1 MIIPGYYENL
11 HILHEN
17 TMPDRAYYIP
27 ASGTMDLLVH
37 NRNASDRFQLLNGDW
52 KFRYYSSIYDLQ
64 ERFFEEDYDT
74 STFDV
79 IPVPSVWQ
87 NHGYDTHQYTN
98 VKYPFPFD
106 PPYVPQDNPCGAYS
120 VEFNFEK
127 DNAAPNTYL
136 NFEGVDSCF
145 FVWLNGAY
153 VGYSQVS
160 HSTSE
165 FDVTKYLKE
174 GKNKLAVLVLK
185 WCDGSYLEDQDK
197 FRMSGIFRDVYLLNR
212 PENGVFDYFV
222 TTKTPSPDTG
232 EKALVTVHLKYFKDI
247 IPTELTIYDT
257 DRKAVASAAIPAAV
271 NPENACNIK
280 DGYQAVANLEIENAT
295 LWNPELPYLYT
306 FVIKTMQETITDH
319 IGIREIH
326 IIDKVLYING
336 TAIKFSGVNRH
347 DSDPVTGFT
356 IDTRQMIKDLSMM
369 KQHNFNAIRTSHY
382 PNAPVFYE
390 LCDEYGF
397 FVIDEADIE
406 AHGPSELF
414 YEDDSWD
421 NKNNRWNEPIADNP
435 AFTDA
440 ITDRVRKCV
449 HRDKNHPCVVIWSM
463 GNESA
468 YGCNFEDALKWTK
481 EFDPDRLTHY
491 ESALYRNDS
500 KKYDFSNLDLYSR
513 MYPSFEEIDEYL
525 ENEPD
530 KPFILCEYCHSM
542 GNGPGDFE
550 DYFKIFEQHPAMC
563 GGFVWEWCDHGI
575 YKGKAANGK
584 SMYFYGG
591 DHGETVHDGNFCM
604 DGLVYPDRT
613 PHTGLLEY
621 KNVHRPVRAIF
632 YDQHKKELTIRS
644 YMDFTN
650 LADYLTMSYE
660 VCCDGTVTAAGKIQS
675 IPVAP
680 HGTGIVSL
688 DTVIPEKG
696 KTYLKIYYYSKK
708 ASAWMPEGYLL
719 GFDELPLSNKDSRN
733 QTSLK
738 LLEHKTDS
746 THPARLSE
754 DDSFLTLKGDCFLY
768 VFNKKTG
775 LFDKMEFHGREILNQ
790 PMNINIWRAPTD
802 NDRNIK
808 NDWMRA
814 CYHRAVPRAYKTVY
828 EAAGHEIK
836 ICTTSSLAADT
847 IQKIMDIDTV
857 WTVQNNGETDI
868 SMSVRI
874 NEEFPELPRFGI
886 RLFLDKNLDMVTYYG
901 IGPYESYRDKCRA
914 GSHGLYSENIL
925 NMHEDYIKPQENG
938 SHYDCDY
945 VIVENKTNGLI
956 AVSRKAF
963 SFNASVYTG
972 EELTAKKHNYELVP
986 CQSSVLCLDYAQNGI
1001 GSNSCGPRLLEEYR
1015 LDEKEFCFEMKL
1027 IPFTRVPHC

>member
-1 MIIPGYYENL
+1 MIIPGYYEDL
-11 HILHEN
+11 QVLHEN

-27 ASGTMDLLVH
+27 ASKIMDSLVH
-37 NRNASDRFQLLNGDW
+37 NRDTSDRFQLLNGDW
-52 KFRYYSSIYDLQ
+52 SFQYFNSIYDLK
-64 ERFFEEDYDT
+64 EKFFEEDYDT

-120 VEFNFEK
+120 VEFAFKK
-127 DNAAPNTYL
+127 DDAAPNTYL

-145 FVWLNGAY
+145 YVWLNGTY

-165 FDVTKYLKE
+165 FDVTKFLKE
-174 GKNKLAVLVLK
+174 GKNKLSVLVLK

-197 FRMSGIFRDVYLLNR
+197 FRMSGIFRDVYLLKR
-212 PENGVFDYFV
+212 PENAVFDYFV
-222 TTKTPSPDTG
+222 TTKTPSRDTG
-232 EKALVTVHLKYFKDI
+232 EKAQITIYLKYFQNI
-247 IPTELTIYDT
+247 TPTELTIYDM
-257 DRKAVASAAIPAAV
+257 DGKPVASAKVPADKAFEDAFNV
-271 NPENACNIK
+271 K
-280 DGYQAVANLEIENAT
+280 DGYQAAASLAIENAR
-295 LWNPELPYLYT
+295 LWNPEMPYLYT
-306 FVIKTMQETITDH
+306 LVIKTMNETITDH
-319 IGIREIH
+319 IGIREIR

-336 TAIKFSGVNRH
+336 AAIKFSGVNRH

-356 IDTRQMIKDLSMM
+356 IDIHQMIKDLSMM

-382 PNAPVFYE
+382 PNSPVFYQ

-406 AHGPSELF
+406 AHGSSELF
-414 YEDDSWD
+414 FEDDNWK
-421 NKNNRWNEPIADNP
+421 NKNKRWNEPIADNP

-440 ITDRVRKCV
+440 IMDRVKKCV
-449 HRDKNHPCVVIWSM
+449 HRDKNRPCVVIWSM

-468 YGCNFEDALKWTK
+468 YGCTFENALKWTK
-481 EFDPDRLTHY
+481 EFDPERLTHY
-491 ESALYRNDS
+491 ESALYRSDRR
-500 KKYDFSNLDLYSR
+500 KYDFSNLDLYSR

-550 DYFKIFEQHPAMC
+550 DYFKIFEQHPELC

-584 SMYFYGG
+584 SIYYYGG

-621 KNVHRPVRAIF
+621 KNVHRPARVIS
-632 YDQHKKELTIRS
+632 YDQNKKELIFRN
-644 YMDFTN
+644 YMDFTD
-650 LADYLTMSYE
+650 LADFLTMTYE
-660 VCCDGTVTAAGKIQS
+660 VYCDGTVTAAGEIRNIS
-675 IPVAP
+675 VAP
-680 HGTGIVSL
+680 HGTGTVSL
-688 DTVIPEKG
+688 DMVIPEKG
-696 KTYLKIYYYSKK
+696 RTYLKISYYSKK
-708 ASAWMPEGYLL
+708 ASAFIPEGYLL
-719 GFDELPLSNKDSRN
+719 GFDELPLLNKDNRN
-733 QTSLK
+733 QTCLK
-738 LLEHKTDS
+738 LLERTTNS
-746 THPARLSE
+746 SHPIDISG
-754 DDSFLTLKGDCFLY
+754 DDSSLTLKGNHFLY
-768 VFNKKTG
+768 IFNKRTG
-775 LFDKMEFHGREILNQ
+775 LFDKMEFYGKEFLNQ
-790 PMNINIWRAPTD
+790 PMGINIWRAPTD
-802 NDRNIK
+802 NDSNIK
-808 NDWMRA
+808 NEWMRA
-814 CYHRAVPRAYKTVY
+814 CYHQAYPRAYKTVY
-828 EAAGHEIK
+828 ETAEHGIT
-836 ICTTSSLAADT
+836 ISCTSSLSAPT
-847 IQKIMDIDTV
+847 IQKIMDIHTI
-857 WTVQNNGETDI
+857 WTVHNNGETDI
-868 SMSVRI
+868 TMSVKI

-901 IGPYESYRDKCRA
+901 IGPCESYRDKCRA

-925 NMHEDYIKPQENG
+925 NMHEDYIRPQENG
-938 SHYDCDY
+938 SHFDCDY
-945 VIVENKTNGLI
+945 VTVENKTHGLT
-956 AVSRKAF
+956 AVSNKAF
-963 SFNASVYTG
+963 SFNASVYTQ

-986 CQSSVLCLDYAQNGI
+986 CKSSVLCLDYAQNGI
-1001 GSNSCGPRLLEEYR
+1001 GSNSCGPRLNKEYR

-1027 IPFTRVPHC
+1027 VPFTKNE

>member
-1 MIIPGYYENL
+1 MIIPKYYENL
-11 HILHEN
+11 HVLHEN

-27 ASGTMDLLVH
+27 ASKAMDSLVH
-37 NRNASDRFQLLNGDW
+37 NRDTSDRFQLLNGDW
-52 KFRYYSSIYDLQ
+52 SFQYFNSIYDLK
-64 ERFFEEDYDT
+64 EKFFEDGFHT
-74 STFDV
+74 SPFDV

-98 VKYPFPFD
+98 VRYPFPFN
-106 PPYVPQDNPCGAYS
+106 PPYVPQDNPCGAYYT
-120 VEFNFEK
+120 EFDFKK
-127 DNAAPNTYL
+127 DQAAPCTYL

-145 FVWLNGAY
+145 YVWLNGDY

-197 FRMSGIFRDVYLLNR
+197 FRMSGIFRDVYLLKR
-212 PENGVFDYFV
+212 PENSVFDYFV
-222 TTKTPSPDTG
+222 TTKTPSRDTSQ
-232 EKALVTVHLKYFKDI
+232 KARVTIHLKYFQEI
-247 IPTELTIYDT
+247 IPTELTVYDM
-257 DRKAVASAAIPAAV
+257 DGKQVDSAKVPAEQAF
-271 NPENACNIK
+271 ENKFNIK
-280 DGYQAVANLEIENAT
+280 DGYQATAKLEIEHAR
-295 LWNPELPYLYT
+295 LWNPEMPYLYT
-306 FVIKTMQETITDH
+306 LVIKTSNETITDH
-319 IGIREIH
+319 IGIREIY
-326 IIDKVLYING
+326 ILDKVLYING

-356 IDTRQMIKDLSMM
+356 IDIHQMTKDLSMM

-382 PNAPVFYE
+382 PNSPVFYQ

-397 FVIDEADIE
+397 YVIDEADIE

-414 YEDDSWD
+414 YEDDSWE
-421 NKNNRWNEPIADNP
+421 NKSKRWNEPIADNP
-435 AFTDA
+435 AFIDA
-440 ITDRVRKCV
+440 ILDRVKKCV
-449 HRDKNHPCVVIWSM
+449 HRNKNRPCVVIWSM

-468 YGCNFEDALKWTK
+468 YGCTFEAALKWTK
-481 EFDPDRLTHY
+481 EFNPERLTHY
-491 ESALYRNDS
+491 ESALYRSNRR
-500 KKYDFSNLDLYSR
+500 KYDFSNLDLYSR

-550 DYFKIFEQHPAMC
+550 DYFKIFEQHPELC

-584 SMYFYGG
+584 AMYYYGG

-621 KNVHRPVRAIF
+621 KNVHRPARVIS
-632 YDQHKKELTIRS
+632 YDQNKKELTLRN
-644 YMDFTN
+644 YMDFTD
-650 LADYLTMSYE
+650 LADILTMTYE
-660 VCCDGTVTAAGKIQS
+660 VCCDGTVTAAGEVKS
-675 IPVAP
+675 ISVAP
-680 HGTGIVSL
+680 HGTGTISL
-688 DTVIPEKG
+688 NPVIPEKG
-696 KTYLKIYYYSKK
+696 RTYLKIYYYSKK
-708 ASAWMPEGYLL
+708 ASAFIPKGYLL
-719 GFDELPLSNKDSRN
+719 GFDELPLLNKDNRN
-733 QTSLK
+733 QTCLK
-738 LLEHKTDS
+738 LLEHRTNDP
-746 THPARLSE
+746 HPIDISE
-754 DDSFLTLKGDCFLY
+754 DDSFLTLKGNCFLY

-775 LFDKMEFHGREILNQ
+775 LFDKMVFQGKEILNQ
-790 PMNINIWRAPTD
+790 PMDINIWRAPTD

-808 NDWMRA
+808 NEWMRA
-814 CYHRAVPRAYKTVY
+814 CYHQAFPRAYETVY
-828 EAAGHEIK
+828 ETSEHGIT
-836 ICTTSSLAADT
+836 ICCTSSLSAPA
-847 IQKIMDIDTV
+847 IQKIMDIHTV
-857 WTVQNNGETDI
+857 WTVQKNGETDI
-868 SMSVRI
+868 TMSVKI

-886 RLFLDKNLDMVTYYG
+886 RLFLDKRLNTVTYYG

-914 GSHGLYSENIL
+914 GSHGLYSGSIL
-925 NMHEDYIKPQENG
+925 NMHEDYIRPQENG

-945 VIVENKTNGLI
+945 VTLENKTHGLT
-956 AVSRKAF
+956 AVSNKAF
-963 SFNASVYTG
+963 SFNASVYTQ

-986 CQSSVLCLDYAQNGI
+986 CKSSVLCLDYAQNGI
-1001 GSNSCGPRLLEEYR
+1001 GSNSCGPRLNKEYR

-1027 IPFTRVPHC
+1027 VPFTKNE